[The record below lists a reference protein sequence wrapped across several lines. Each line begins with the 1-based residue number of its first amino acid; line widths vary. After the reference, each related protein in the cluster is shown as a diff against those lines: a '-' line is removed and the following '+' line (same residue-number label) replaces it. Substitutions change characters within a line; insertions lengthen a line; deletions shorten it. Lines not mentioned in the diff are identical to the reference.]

1 VRRQD
6 FITLIGSAAL
16 AGSRPARAQQPAK
29 VHRVAYVMTVGSVAE
44 VRESMR
50 AVVFFEEMRRLG
62 YVEGGDLAVEI
73 FSGEGKEEG
82 YAALARH
89 VVQLKPDLIFAR
101 DVPMV
106 LHLQLA
112 TATIPV
118 VAVTADPASVG
129 IASSLARPGANI
141 TGVSVDA
148 GDAIWGKR
156 LELLQET
163 IPGLSRVSFLG
174 TRNLWDSTVG
184 WQARRAA
191 MHMGFALLGSF
202 PEWPPLQDAE
212 YRRLFASMAQ
222 ESVDAILI
230 SDNSENFESRRLI
243 VELAEQGRLPT
254 MSPFQEHAELG
265 GLMTYAPDYR
275 EIYRHAARQI
285 DQILKGAQPA
295 KLPFYQATKFEL
307 AINLKTAKALGLT
320 IPRRCSPVPTR

>member
-148 GDAIWGKR
+148 GSEIWGKR
-156 LELLQET
+156 LELLKEAV
-163 IPGLSRVSFLG
+163 PGLSRVSFLG
-174 TRNLWDSTVG
+174 TRNSWDSSVG
-184 WQARRAA
+184 WQARKAA
-191 MHMGFALLGSF
+191 MNMGFALLGSF
-202 PEWPPLQDAE
+202 PEWPPLEEAV

-222 ESVDAILI
+222 EGVDAILI
-230 SDNSENFESRRLI
+230 SDNSENLENRRLI
-243 VELAEQGRLPT
+243 VELAEEARLPT
-254 MSPFQEHAELG
+254 MSPFRELVELG
-265 GLMTYAPDYR
+265 GLMAYAPDYR
-275 EIYRHAARQI
+275 ELYRHAARQI
-285 DQILKGAQPA
+285 YQILKGAQPA
-295 KLPFYQATKFEL
+295 EDCAGTDIRGRL
-307 AINLKTAKALGLT
+307 
-320 IPRRCSPVPTR
+320 